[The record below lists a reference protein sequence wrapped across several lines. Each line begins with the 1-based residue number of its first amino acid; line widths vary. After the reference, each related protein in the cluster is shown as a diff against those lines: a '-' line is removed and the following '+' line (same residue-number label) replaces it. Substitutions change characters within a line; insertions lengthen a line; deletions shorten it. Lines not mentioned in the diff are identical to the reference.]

1 MWFKY
6 LIIILLL
13 YFFAL
18 LQNSFFAHFNLF
30 GAVPNLVFVFFFL
43 LVFFEKPDKNLR
55 VIFYAIIAGLF
66 LDVFSCAYLGASII
80 LLIIIGFLI
89 KKIQSLLKEKKD
101 KHPFVYFLSL
111 FLISLAIY
119 DLLMQACLYFLS
131 LPYLNMS
138 FGIYFFGRMV
148 YSLLFAIAGFHVYK
162 KIVKKDNVI

>member
-1 MWFKY
+1 MWFWP
-6 LIIILLL
+6 LIMLSLF

-111 FLISLAIY
+111 FLILLVIY
-119 DLLMQACLYFLS
+119 DLLMPHLD
-131 LPYLNMS
+131 MS
-138 FGIYFFGRMV
+138 FGIYFFGRMI
-148 YSLLFAIAGFHVYK
+148 YSLLFATAGFHVCK